1 MCTNGEESSLE
12 LGGHILYM
20 SFLEVARKSI
30 FITQVEG
37 MDVRMIRSE

>member
-20 SFLEVARKSI
+20 CFLEVAKEVDLHDPS
-30 FITQVEG
+30 
-37 MDVRMIRSE
+37 